1 MFIDMLRWN
10 DGADWADMKSIFSRM
25 PLIPQ
30 IFLRCWLQL
39 FPLPEPRKA
48 QIPAIPSILSLNG
61 YADDWESLSWLLTY
75 LLLFTNL
82 TSKPSF
88 CNMGLLVKGA
98 FIEIGSSPA

>member
-1 MFIDMLRWN
+1 MFIDMFRWN
-10 DGADWADMKSIFSRM
+10 DGADWADMKLIFSRM

-48 QIPAIPSILSLNG
+48 HIPSILSL
-61 YADDWESLSWLLTY
+61 L
-75 LLLFTNL
+75 
-82 TSKPSF
+82 
-88 CNMGLLVKGA
+88 MGLLVKGA